1 MNGRYIALDLRA
13 LDRQHGELFRLQL
26 NADLLLPVASCFKAF
41 VVPWYYL
48 TVPQSDWV
56 DGPESPVW
64 EMAVHSRNYF
74 TAVVLDQ
81 VARNV
86 PGEGNA
92 IEKFNDFLL
101 STGMRNGIYLWRGGP
116 TRKFLD
122 SRFKPSRSTGRM
134 VRLGERQIPIY
145 NVFTARDLANRY
157 DFLTR
162 GGESRNSPEDE
173 IALQRARA
181 LLGRPEKGLLSP
193 IERAYSPGYIGKHG
207 AIGPNDIPTG
217 FVLNYAGLVKIDKMQ
232 FIIAFMSVAEFEGDA
247 MSALREIVQHA
258 ILLERELRQ
267 APATDIPRVRG

>member
-1 MNGRYIALDLRA
+1 MASTCGASGPRANSLTVDLSLRA
-13 LDRQHGELFRLQL
+13 
-26 NADLLLPVASCFKAF
+26 P
-41 VVPWYYL
+41 
-48 TVPQSDWV
+48 
-56 DGPESPVW
+56 
-64 EMAVHSRNYF
+64 
-74 TAVVLDQ
+74 
-81 VARNV
+81 
-86 PGEGNA
+86 PGEWSALVNA
-92 IEKFNDFLL
+92 
-101 STGMRNGIYLWRGGP
+101 RYR
-116 TRKFLD
+116 
-122 SRFKPSRSTGRM
+122 
-134 VRLGERQIPIY
+134 IY
-145 NVFTARDLANRY
+145 NVFTARDLANGY

-162 GGESRNSPEDE
+162 GGESRNSPEVE

-217 FVLNYAGLVKIDKMQ
+217 FVLNDAGLVKIDKLQ